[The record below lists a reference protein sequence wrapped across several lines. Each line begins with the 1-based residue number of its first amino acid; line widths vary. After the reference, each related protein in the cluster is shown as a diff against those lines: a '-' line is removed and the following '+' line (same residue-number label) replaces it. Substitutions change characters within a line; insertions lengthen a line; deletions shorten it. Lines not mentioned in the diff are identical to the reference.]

1 MMYADTMSDV
11 ITFGEDFMAI
21 FVTGAGG
28 FLGRSLVDALI
39 DGGMKVLAFDYQEP
53 PPAVLA
59 RWKGRAEFRQGDI
72 GDEGLLAALI
82 RESGTDDPIIHL
94 AGVLTAY
101 CDRNPRAA
109 IAVNVG
115 GTCNVLEGALANGKR
130 RVIFASTIGV
140 YGPGLPQ
147 PIRENMPAEP
157 EGWYGASK
165 LMAEQAGLLY
175 LRRFALDFRAVRF
188 AAVTGPNRTAVGSAS
203 LFTSL
208 IPEKAARGEPYSIE
222 VTPDTSYPVVYIK
235 DAVDSLIKL
244 MSAKEAKS
252 RIYNIASGNVVVRE
266 MVDYIKTL
274 IPDAQFSYEPV
285 DDIMAVVSG
294 YKKWTIDCAAAA
306 REIGWTP
313 SYTVKKMIDDI
324 IAQTRKK

>member
-1 MMYADTMSDV
+1 MTYADMMSYV
-11 ITFGEDFMAI
+11 PIILEDFMAI

-28 FLGRSLVDALI
+28 FLGRALIDALI
-39 DGGMKVLAFDYQEP
+39 DKGMPVLAFDCQEP
-53 PPAVLA
+53 PPEIIA
-59 RWKGRAEFRQGDI
+59 RWKGKAEFRQGDI
-72 GDEGLLAALI
+72 GDEGLIAGLI
-82 RESGTDDPIIHL
+82 RESGSDDPIIHL
-94 AGVLTAY
+94 AGILTAG
-101 CDRNPRAA
+101 CDRNPRSA

-130 RVIFASTIGV
+130 RVVFASTIGV

-147 PIRENMPAEP
+147 PIREDMPAEP

-165 LMAEQAGLLY
+165 LMAEQEGLLY
-175 LRRFALDFRAVRF
+175 VRRFGLDFRAVRF

-208 IPEKAARGEPYSIE
+208 IPEKAARGEPYAIE

-244 MSAKEAKS
+244 MSASEAPS
-252 RIYNIASGNVVVRE
+252 RIYNIASGNVVVSE

-274 IPDAQFSYEPV
+274 IPGAQFSYEPV

-306 REIGWTP
+306 GEIGWSP
-313 SYTVKKMIDDI
+313 SYTVKRMIDDI
-324 IAQTRKK
+324 IAQTRT

>member
-1 MMYADTMSDV
+1 ME
-11 ITFGEDFMAI
+11 GFMAV

-28 FLGRSLVDALI
+28 FLGRALVDVLI
-39 DGGMKVLAFDYQEP
+39 NDGRQVLAFDYQAP
-53 PPAVLA
+53 PEAVLA
-59 RWKGRAEFRQGDI
+59 RWKGKAQFRQGDI
-72 GDEGLLAALI
+72 GDEALMADLI
-82 RESGTDDPIIHL
+82 RESGTEDPIIHL
-94 AGVLTAY
+94 AGILTAG
-101 CDRNPRAA
+101 CDRAPRAA

-130 RVIFASTIGV
+130 RVVFASTIGV

-147 PIRENMPAEP
+147 PIREDMPAEP
-157 EGWYGASK
+157 GGWYGASK
-165 LMAEQAGLLY
+165 LMAEQEGLLY
-175 LRRFALDFRAVRF
+175 VRRFGLDFRAVRF

-208 IPEKAARGEPYSIE
+208 IPEKAARGEPYAIE

-235 DAVDSLIKL
+235 DAVDSLMKL
-244 MSAKEAKS
+244 MSASQAPS
-252 RIYNIASGNVVVRE
+252 RIYNIASGNVVVSE
-266 MVDYIKTL
+266 MIDYIKTL

-324 IAQTRKK
+324 IAEVRNKT

>member
-1 MMYADTMSDV
+1 MMSGVLM
-11 ITFGEDFMAI
+11 ILEDFMAI

-28 FLGRSLVDALI
+28 FLGRTLVDALI
-39 DGGMKVLAFDYQEP
+39 DKGMPVLAFDCRQP
-53 PPAVLA
+53 SPDAIA
-59 RWKGRAEFRQGDI
+59 RWKGKVEFRQGDI
-72 GDEGLLAALI
+72 GDEGLIAGLI
-82 RESGTDDPIIHL
+82 RESGLEDPIIHL
-94 AGVLTAY
+94 AGILTAG
-101 CDRNPRAA
+101 CDRNPRSA

-130 RVIFASTIGV
+130 RVVFAGTIGV

-147 PIRENMPAEP
+147 PIREDMPAEP

-165 LMAEQAGLLY
+165 LMAEQVGLLY
-175 LRRFALDFRAVRF
+175 VRRYGLDFRAVRF

-208 IPEKAARGEPYSIE
+208 IPEKAARGEPYAIE

-244 MSAKEAKS
+244 MSASEAPS
-252 RIYNIASGNVVVRE
+252 RIYNIASGNVVVSE

-274 IPDAQFSYEPV
+274 IPDVQFSYEPV

-306 REIGWTP
+306 REIGWSP
-313 SYTVKKMIDDI
+313 SYTVKRMIDDI
-324 IAQTRKK
+324 IVQTRS